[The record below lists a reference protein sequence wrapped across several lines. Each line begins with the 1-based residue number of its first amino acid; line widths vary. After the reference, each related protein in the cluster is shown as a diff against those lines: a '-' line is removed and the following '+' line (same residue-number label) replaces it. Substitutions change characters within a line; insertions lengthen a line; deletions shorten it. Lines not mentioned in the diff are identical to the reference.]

1 MLARA
6 AGGCEPRLFGDG
18 AQTTAV
24 ALRGGALLSPRDG
37 CGAQIAAL

>member
-24 ALRGGALLSPRDG
+24 VLPPNSFVTRPDG